1 MYTFLTQTILEF
13 CPKCKITKE
22 LMVKQVRRDI

>member
-13 CPKCKITKE
+13 SPKCKITKR
-22 LMVKQVRRDI
+22 VDG